1 MTIYQR
7 KGTHVSRY
15 IESLRTKR
23 GLKPSQLAFILQAKN
38 ISKIASL
45 IRQFELTGDIS
56 SFWFEKLIIELNPE
70 KDELQRCIEQDQKDH
85 ILEIKIQKIKWNE
98 WADEPI
104 NPFLT
109 IRYLPAFYGTKEV
122 PKELSHSRKESEE
135 WCSKELQRLRV
146 RGFLNWTRKN
156 QTLFQKGGLNPRR
169 IKVIFEETPSFSWM
183 KLSATAKKFIFKENF
198 ISKKI

>member
-23 GLKPSQLAFILQAKN
+23 ALKPSQLAFILQAKN

-70 KDELQRCIEQDQKDH
+70 KD
-85 ILEIKIQKIKWNE
+85 
-98 WADEPI
+98 
-104 NPFLT
+104 
-109 IRYLPAFYGTKEV
+109 
-122 PKELSHSRKESEE
+122 
-135 WCSKELQRLRV
+135 
-146 RGFLNWTRKN
+146 
-156 QTLFQKGGLNPRR
+156 
-169 IKVIFEETPSFSWM
+169 
-183 KLSATAKKFIFKENF
+183 
-198 ISKKI
+198 